1 MNNLLCLLYHISV
14 HIFPTSLIDINPSN
28 LLLLSILKY
37 IAGSHECSYGP
48 LLSRIEMSVI
58 LVTFFFTPNA
68 HPSDHRRHC
77 AGHWIVCV
85 DVEFTCQR
93 EAEVKRSEDKEI
105 QNYTL

>member
-1 MNNLLCLLYHISV
+1 MLLWSTVIQDRNV
-14 HIFPTSLIDINPSN
+14 
-28 LLLLSILKY
+28 
-37 IAGSHECSYGP
+37 SYFSY
-48 LLSRIEMSVI
+48 L
-58 LVTFFFTPNA
+58 FFTPNA

-93 EAEVKRSEDKEI
+93 EAEVKRSEGKEI